1 MVQLQTSCPE
11 LITDPATIYALTQ
24 KAREQGKTIGLVPTM
39 GALHRGHLSL
49 VKTST
54 AQCDLTV
61 VTIFVNPTQFT
72 DKNDW
77 TKYPRDLQSDMD
89 KLAGSAVGLVF
100 APTAEDIYPHGHVTS
115 IHVGPLEEIV
125 EGRCRPGHFSGVATV
140 LAKLFQMIP
149 AHITFLGRKD
159 YQQLKV
165 AERVVQDLNLPIKV
179 YGCPTIRDE
188 DGLALS
194 SRNVFLSHE
203 QRQQALSIRKALK
216 LAERSITEGETD
228 ARMIVAC
235 MRSELSRSG
244 TLHIDYALLADAETL
259 KPVTTVKG
267 PTVALIAVRVGST
280 RLIDNQVMM
289 PQR

>member
-140 LAKLFQMIP
+140 LAKLFQLIP
-149 AHITFLGRKD
+149 AHITFFGRKD

-179 YGCPTIRDE
+179 HGCPTIRDE

-228 ARMIVAC
+228 ARTIVAC

-244 TLHIDYALLADAETL
+244 ALHIDYALLADAETL

>member
-54 AQCDLTV
+54 EQCDLTV
-61 VTIFVNPTQFT
+61 VTIFVNPTQFNDT
-72 DKNDW
+72 NDW
-77 TKYPRDLQSDMD
+77 TEYPRDLQSDID
-89 KLAGSAVGLVF
+89 KLAGSAVDLVF
-100 APTAEDIYPHGHVTS
+100 APTAEDIYPNGHVTS

-140 LAKLFQMIP
+140 LAKIFQLIP
-149 AHITFLGRKD
+149 AHITFFGCKD

-165 AERVVQDLNLPIKV
+165 VERVVQDLNLPIKV
-179 YGCPTIRDE
+179 HGCPTIRDE

-203 QRQQALSIRKALK
+203 QRQKALSIRKALK
-216 LAERSITEGETD
+216 LAERSIQEGEAD
-228 ARMIVAC
+228 ARTIVAC

-244 TLHIDYALLADAETL
+244 ALHIDYALLADAETL

-280 RLIDNQVMM
+280 RLIDNQVIM